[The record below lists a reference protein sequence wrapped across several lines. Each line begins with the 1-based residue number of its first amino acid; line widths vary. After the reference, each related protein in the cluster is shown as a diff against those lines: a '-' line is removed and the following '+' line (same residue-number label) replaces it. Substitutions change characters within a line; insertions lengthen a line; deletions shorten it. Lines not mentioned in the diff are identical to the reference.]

1 MNFTDVKHIR
11 HKVQH
16 FLQTITFTLE
26 LILAIIVICI
36 IAMQGIH
43 LIKLFIAH
51 VFDPAITVQ
60 YSEFLKEALDIIVG
74 VEFLKMLCQHS
85 MSSVIDVL
93 LFVLA
98 RHLVVIE
105 STMFESLLC
114 IISVAILFTVRKFLM
129 IKSPVAKVSTPQPTE
144 DTAH

>member
-129 IKSPVAKVSTPQPTE
+129 IKPPVAKVTTPQPTE

>member
-36 IAMQGIH
+36 IVMQGIH
-43 LIKLFIAH
+43 LVKL
-51 VFDPAITVQ
+51 VFDPATTVQ

-105 STMFESLLC
+105 ATMFESLLC

-129 IKSPVAKVSTPQPTE
+129 IKSPVAKVTTPQPTE